1 MSPFKKMMY
10 GMPAY
15 KHDHTVAPKR
25 IEQDPDQ
32 DVVTFLFDEGT
43 LVATSYFKITY

>member
-1 MSPFKKMMY
+1 MQDEQSSRISRTQRNSKKDIWMSPFKKMMY

-25 IEQDPDQ
+25 IE
-32 DVVTFLFDEGT
+32 
-43 LVATSYFKITY
+43 